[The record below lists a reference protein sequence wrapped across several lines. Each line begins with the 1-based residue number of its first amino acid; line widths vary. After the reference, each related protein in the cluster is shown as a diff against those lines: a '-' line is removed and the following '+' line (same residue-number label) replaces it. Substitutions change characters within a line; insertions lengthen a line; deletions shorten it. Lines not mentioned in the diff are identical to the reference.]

1 MTDSIPTSYGTI
13 VGDHLARIEK
23 HNAEAIDRAASAIL
37 TTVRA
42 DGTVYTAGA
51 GHSLAAV
58 AETFYRAGGL
68 ALIRPLYHPDL
79 LPMHGARSSTTAE
92 RRSGLAEE
100 VLGKVDITGEDTL
113 VVFSHSG
120 INPYPVE
127 LAAAGRAAGCPVI
140 AVTST
145 AAGAAAPRRSHST
158 VAEQADVI
166 LDTLVPP
173 GDAAYP
179 ASRRSRQ
186 RCPRSPPASCGTSCW
201 CGCTTAPRP
210 NSPVGAA
217 RTSSAAIRP
226 MRRCSTAS
234 CPGSPSWADSRP
246 RPAPSALAL
255 TTAHERRGASARRGR
270 RDQPAG
276 CDRSYRSCAAT
287 MSCARNATQSSI
299 PCSGTVSSSPSGVS
313 A

>member
-179 ASRRSRQ
+179 RE
-186 RCPRSPPASCGTSCW
+186 
-201 CGCTTAPRP
+201 
-210 NSPVGAA
+210 SPVTAA
-217 RTSSAAIRP
+217 
-226 MRRCSTAS
+226 
-234 CPGSPSWADSRP
+234 
-246 RPAPSALAL
+246 L
-255 TTAHERRGASARRGR
+255 
-270 RDQPAG
+270 
-276 CDRSYRSCAAT
+276 
-287 MSCARNATQSSI
+287 SSI
-299 PCSGTVSSSPSGVS
+299 STGFLWNLVLVRLHDRTETELPRWRS
-313 A
+313 ANVVGGDQANAALFDRQLPRIPELG